1 MPYTAT
7 PANLCEI
14 NEYII
19 EYGDNVAEEI
29 VRSPKC
35 FILDTCSVQ
44 FYMNNNR
51 SGSLGKYI
59 LKKQGCVVLFRTI
72 LMEMAGEKGELDE
85 NQICFIRGLSR
96 LGIKV
101 FLLFEEDIFKIMQIY
116 TDNSEINSFLKYAIL
131 CVMGST
137 SLLDFV
143 LSKQYKIVKYLNSE
157 ALGTVSDFY
166 KEFWTTFRACKKSKD
181 NMGELACII
190 CIHIMAN
197 MEDINQA
204 KYMFLT
210 EDKPAVA
217 ILSKAILNLRKN
229 RNADNR
235 MIGVGSAQR
244 LVADMYYQGILG
256 SRNDIIEYY
265 GEKQDRVKVTVK
277 DEFDVVIRVGSF
289 TISEF
294 ADYIINKQGYIVF

>member
-1 MPYTAT
+1 MPYTVT

-14 NEYII
+14 NEYIT

-51 SGSLGKYI
+51 GGLLGKYI
-59 LKKQGCVVLFRTI
+59 LKKQGCVILFRTI

-85 NQICFIRGLSR
+85 SQICFIRELSD
-96 LGIKV
+96 LGIRI
-101 FLLFEEDIFKIMQIY
+101 FLLFEEDLFRFMQIY
-116 TDNSEINSFLKYAIL
+116 TDISEINGFLRYAIF
-131 CVMGST
+131 CVKGST

-143 LSKQYKIVKYLNSE
+143 LSKQSKIVKYLNSE
-157 ALGTVSDFY
+157 VLGTWNDFY
-166 KEFWTTFRACKKSKD
+166 KEFWTTLRSCKKSGD

-197 MEDINQA
+197 MEDINVA

-210 EDKPAVA
+210 EDKPAVT
-217 ILSKAILNLRKN
+217 ILSRAISNLRKN
-229 RNADNR
+229 RNANNR

-244 LVADMYYQGILG
+244 FVADMYYQGILG

-277 DEFDVVIRVGSF
+277 DEFDVVVRVDSF
-289 TISEF
+289 TISGF